1 MVVRLSFDIKIL
13 IQQKQ
18 ELFLSRQL
26 LQTQSILSANIQAVQ
41 SSRVIV
47 KTIQKKLE
55 LYPLL

>member
-1 MVVRLSFDIKIL
+1 MVVRLSFDINIL
-13 IQQKQ
+13 IQQKR

-26 LQTQSILSANIQAVQ
+26 LQTQSILSANIQTVR

>member
-1 MVVRLSFDIKIL
+1 MVVRLSFYINIL
-13 IQQKQ
+13 IQQKR

-26 LQTQSILSANIQAVQ
+26 LQTQSILSANIQTVR

>member
-1 MVVRLSFDIKIL
+1 MVVRLSFDINIL

-26 LQTQSILSANIQAVQ
+26 LQTQSILSANIQTVR